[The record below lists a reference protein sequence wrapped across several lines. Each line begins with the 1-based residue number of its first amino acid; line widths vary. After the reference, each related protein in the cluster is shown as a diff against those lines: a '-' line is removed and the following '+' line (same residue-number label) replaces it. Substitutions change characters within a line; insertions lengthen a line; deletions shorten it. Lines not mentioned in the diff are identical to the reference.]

1 MRERVYIAPVVPSAN
16 PPCQSMLDT
25 FGFHSAQVDMSDQ
38 IRHTLSSEALVSTDV
53 PYSRAIG
60 SPPSLPQSGGITGP
74 DTLLPMGMQ
83 QTRSRRVSTASTVL
97 VAVAAAMWATD
108 AYWRPGLTKQ
118 LSAGQIVLVEDL
130 LISICLVPIL
140 LMNIGPLRR
149 LTGRRWLALIAIGV
163 GPQAVATVLFTKAIG
178 YAFPSHAPPQ
188 VDVLHAVYLLYLLQP
203 VFC

>member
-1 MRERVYIAPVVPSAN
+1 
-16 PPCQSMLDT
+16 MLDT

-60 SPPSLPQSGGITGP
+60 SPLSLPQSRGISGP
-74 DTLLPMGMQ
+74 DTLLGMGMQ
-83 QTRSRRVSTASTVL
+83 QTRSRLVSTASTVL
-97 VAVAAAMWATD
+97 VAVAAAMWATN
-108 AYWRPGLTKQ
+108 AYWRSGLTKQ

-130 LISICLVPIL
+130 LISVCLVPIL

-149 LTGRRWLALIAIGV
+149 LTGRRSLALIAIGV

-178 YAFPSHAPPQ
+178 YPFPSNPPPPFY
-188 VDVLHAVYLLYLLQP
+188 VLHEAFLPSLPQP
-203 VFC
+203 VFLLPFSRLFLCQ